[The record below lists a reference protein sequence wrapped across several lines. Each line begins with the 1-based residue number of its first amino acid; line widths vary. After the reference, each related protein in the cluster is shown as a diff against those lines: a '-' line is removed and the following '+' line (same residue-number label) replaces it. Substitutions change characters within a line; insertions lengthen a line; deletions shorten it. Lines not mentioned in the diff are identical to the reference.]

1 MRVRVFVESGF
12 SSSPSPGPSPSPVRV
27 SKYANNNLYFSE
39 FHTLIF
45 DASKV
50 HTLWFGH
57 KWINIGGEK
66 MRVYLLVECRE
77 LNVEGEG
84 KKSRVRVKSRG

>member
-1 MRVRVFVESGF
+1 M
-12 SSSPSPGPSPSPVRV
+12 PP
-27 SKYANNNLYFSE
+27 NNNLYFSE

-57 KWINIGGEK
+57 KWINIGGGENDRK
-66 MRVYLLVECRE
+66 SGTSPNLIWPFEDKAKLPNLLDKKEFNDRAFYPIGPK
-77 LNVEGEG
+77 LDHNVNQ
-84 KKSRVRVKSRG
+84 